1 MKYLA
6 PNLTFCLIVVVSD
19 ITVVMAVK
27 TVETGSELLARLGT
41 RVPLSNIVPELFG
54 EGSSSGEIIEFF
66 GEEGTGKTELL
77 LNLITR
83 CILPKVWQ
91 NIPVDGPESKVV
103 FISTDYKFSILRLV
117 LILEKKITKILQSHF
132 SELSQNANDGDNV
145 TKPDM
150 ESEVQLFTDDCLQR
164 VQVVYCS
171 SSWQLFLTLHSLE
184 YQLTT
189 DASYSLLVIDSI
201 STFYWLDRFC
211 ANDNISNQGLN
222 IRRITK
228 ILKKFVND
236 LNISVI
242 ATKLSLFKPKYSDNL
257 DPTNNNSLIINP
269 NAINNPGIYS
279 TAKQSHTKYLDKV
292 WENFVCKRW
301 VFTVISAA
309 ESKFCLTG
317 TNLKTLHFT
326 ITESGVKFL

>member
-1 MKYLA
+1 M
-6 PNLTFCLIVVVSD
+6 
-19 ITVVMAVK
+19 
-27 TVETGSELLARLGT
+27 
-41 RVPLSNIVPELFG
+41 
-54 EGSSSGEIIEFF
+54 
-66 GEEGTGKTELL
+66 
-77 LNLITR
+77 NLITR
-83 CILPKVWQ
+83 CILPKVWKD
-91 NIPVDGPESKVV
+91 IPVGGPESKVI
-103 FISTDYKFSILRLV
+103 FISTDYKFSLLRLV
-117 LILEKKITKILQSHF
+117 LILEKKITEILQSHL
-132 SELSQNANDGDNV
+132 SKVSQNANDGDNV
-145 TKPDM
+145 AELDI

-164 VQVVYCS
+164 AQVVYCS

-189 DASYSLLVIDSI
+189 DASFSLLVIDSI

-236 LNISVI
+236 LNIFVI
-242 ATKLSLFKPKYSDNL
+242 ATKLSFFKPKSSDNL
-257 DPTNNNSLIINP
+257 DPTNDNSFIINL
-269 NAINNPGIYS
+269 NAVNNPGIYT
-279 TAKQSHTKYLDKV
+279 TAKQSHTKYLDKS

-301 VFTVISAA
+301 VFTEISAA

-326 ITESGVKFL
+326 ISESGVKFL